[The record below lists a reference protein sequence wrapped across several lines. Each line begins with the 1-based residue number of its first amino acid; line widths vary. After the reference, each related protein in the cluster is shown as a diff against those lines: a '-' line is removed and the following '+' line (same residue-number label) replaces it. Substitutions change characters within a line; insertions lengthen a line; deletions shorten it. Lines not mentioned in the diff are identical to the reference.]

1 MDSKYN
7 PKQFEDKIYQFWE
20 KNGFFQA
27 KVDKKK
33 KPFTIILPPPNANAN
48 LHLGHAMY
56 VYEDIMIRYFKLKGF
71 QCLWLPGADHA
82 GFETQFVFEKELKK
96 QGKSRFDFKREK
108 LYQMIWDFVMKNK
121 ENMENQ
127 LRKLGFA
134 LDWSKKKFTLD
145 KDIVEIVYQ
154 TFASL
159 YQKGLVYREKKLI
172 NYCTFCGTSF
182 SDLEVVAKEKQ
193 SHLYYLRYFLK
204 EPVDGKKYLVVA
216 TTRPET
222 LLGDTAVAVNPKD
235 KRYKKLIGKKIIIPI
250 VNREAEIIKDNFV
263 DPKFGTGAVKIT
275 PAHDFN
281 DYQVAKKHNL
291 SFIQVIDFNG
301 KMINVP
307 KDVEGLY
314 VNQARE
320 KVLAILKENDLIEK
334 IDESY
339 VNRVATCYK
348 CGRSLEPL
356 PKEQWF
362 IKVKPLALKAKKLVV
377 DEKIKIYPKRFKKV
391 LLWWLDNFVDWN
403 ISRQIVWGIRIP
415 AYQCQSTKKWFVEP
429 HQPTK
434 CAICGGNDF
443 KQDEDTFDTW
453 FSSGQWPYAVL
464 LTQNDNSKD
473 FFNYF
478 YPTSVMETGYD
489 ILPWWVAR
497 MIMLGVFSTGKPP
510 FLNVFLHGLV
520 RDKNG
525 QKMSKSKGNVINPME
540 MIEKYGADALR
551 AALVFGTKEG
561 NDILFSEEKIV
572 GMRNFINKVWN
583 VGRFVFINKT
593 QNSKVK
599 SQNYIKG
606 EQRLEVLEELK
617 KEFSQVKKK
626 YLKLMNSYRFSQ
638 ALGLL
643 YEFIWHRYADFYI
656 EQLKDEVIAGKIN
669 ILKEMEEVYL
679 ESLKMLH
686 PFVPFSTEAIYKIF
700 KGEGKSI
707 LEV

>member
-235 KRYKKLIGKKIIIPI
+235 KRYKKLIGKKVIVPI
-250 VNREAEIIKDNFV
+250 VNREVEIIKDNFV

-339 VNRVATCYK
+339 VNRVSTCYK

-391 LLWWLDNFVDWN
+391 LLWWLDNFADWN

-561 NDILFSEEKIV
+561 NDILFSEKREMIFYFLRK
-572 GMRNFINKVWN
+572 
-583 VGRFVFINKT
+583 
-593 QNSKVK
+593 
-599 SQNYIKG
+599 
-606 EQRLEVLEELK
+606 RL
-617 KEFSQVKKK
+617 
-626 YLKLMNSYRFSQ
+626 
-638 ALGLL
+638 LG
-643 YEFIWHRYADFYI
+643 
-656 EQLKDEVIAGKIN
+656 
-669 ILKEMEEVYL
+669 
-679 ESLKMLH
+679 
-686 PFVPFSTEAIYKIF
+686 
-700 KGEGKSI
+700 
-707 LEV
+707 